1 MVTRK
6 SIFLLV
12 TVLLAAVGCSAG
24 QATPEPAGTTRAA
37 TAVPSSTA
45 GPERAETPVEVTATE
60 EGPPD
65 EPADEPADE
74 SPDEPE
80 EEMTMTPTSPSGRER
95 LPQVE
100 QAVADLAQRL
110 EVEVGEIE
118 VVEVEFV
125 TWPDG
130 SLGCPQPDMAYT
142 QVPQDGM
149 LIRLR
154 AAGEIYEYHSGG
166 GRDPFLCEQAAGVP
180 GEGGQKS
187 TPIFDEEDVLTRT
200 GSEEE

>member
-1 MVTRK
+1 MVTRR

-12 TVLLAAVGCSAG
+12 AVLLAAVGCSAG

-37 TAVPSSTA
+37 TPSSTA
-45 GPERAETPVEVTATE
+45 GPERAETPVEPTVTE
-60 EGPPD
+60 EGPSDEPPD
-65 EPADEPADE
+65 ETE
-74 SPDEPE
+74 E
-80 EEMTMTPTSPSGRER
+80 EEMTMTPTNPSGRER

-100 QAVADLAQRL
+100 QAVADLAERL
-110 EVEVGEIE
+110 EVEAGEIE

-125 TWPDG
+125 TWPDS
-130 SLGCPQPDMAYT
+130 SLGCPQPGMAYT

-154 AAGEIYEYHSGG
+154 AAGEGYDYHSGG
-166 GRDPFLCEQAAGVP
+166 GRDPFLCEQI
-180 GEGGQKS
+180 EGFQEEGKKG
-187 TPIFDEEDVLTRT
+187 TPIFEHEDVLTRT